1 MENNNIKKIGSY
13 ELIAEP
19 FHVDFNGELTLGVLG
34 NHLLNCASF
43 HSASR
48 GFGIATLNEDDYTWV
63 LSRLAI
69 EVNKMP
75 KEYEKFTI
83 QTWVED
89 VYKLFTDRN
98 FLILDKNGEE
108 IGYARSIW
116 AMINMKNRQPANLFE
131 IHGEEMKKYIL
142 NKSVPIDKPSRIK
155 VLANQ
160 PIGSHTAKYCDI
172 DINGHVNSMKYI
184 EHLLNLF
191 PKSLYESKRIHRFEM
206 AYVTESYYGDT
217 LSFFLDDLGNDHYNI
232 EIKKG
237 NQETVC
243 RSKITFK

>member
-1 MENNNIKKIGSY
+1 MENNNIKIFGSY
-13 ELIAEP
+13 DLIAEP
-19 FHVDFNGELTLGVLG
+19 FHVDFNGELTLAVLG

-43 HSASR
+43 HSAER

-69 EVNKMP
+69 EINEMP
-75 KEYEKFTI
+75 KEYEEFTI

-98 FLILDKNGEE
+98 FLILDKNGKE

-131 IHGEEMKKYIL
+131 IHGEQMKQYIL
-142 NKSVPIDKPSRIK
+142 NQAVPIDKPSRIK
-155 VLANQ
+155 VLAKQ
-160 PIGSHTAKYCDI
+160 PTASHITKYCDI

-184 EHLLNLF
+184 EHILNLF
-191 PKSLYESKRIHRFEM
+191 PKSLYESKRVHRFEM
-206 AYVTESYYGDT
+206 AYVTESYYGDK
-217 LSFFLDDLGNDHYNI
+217 LDFYQDELDNDHYNI
-232 EIKKG
+232 EIRKE

-243 RSKITFK
+243 RSKIIFK